1 MFKKILVGIDGSPQS
16 FRAAKMAGDIARAMN
31 SDLYLVVAYDP
42 LPRELGESYL
52 ETMIATRIKTA
63 EEIYLTAL
71 QNCGEIQG
79 KVIKEILEGP
89 PAEAI
94 LAVTSAREMDL
105 IVMGTRGL
113 GRIASLFL
121 GSQSQKV
128 VAEAHIPVLLVG

>member
-16 FRAAKMAGDIARAMN
+16 FRAAKMAGDIARVMD
-31 SDLYLVVAYDP
+31 SDIYLVVAYDP
-42 LPRELGESYL
+42 IPHDLGDSYL
-52 ETMIATRIKTA
+52 EDMITTRISSA
-63 EEIYLTAL
+63 EEIFSGAVRE
-71 QNCGEIQG
+71 CGEIQG
-79 KVIKEILEGP
+79 NVVKEILEGP

-94 LAVTSAREMDL
+94 LSVVGAREIDI

-128 VAEAHIPVLLVG
+128 IAEANIPVLLVK